1 MTNPRVEVPL
11 RRRLVGQ
18 ALRRHRQAQGRTL
31 RDVADAARVSM
42 PYLSEVERGRKE
54 ASSEVLAAICRA
66 LGIRLADLLDE
77 VRLELAR
84 VEPLVVPSA
93 AAGANPARTAALTGP
108 GFTSSGG
115 PQLTGSAAVVEVL
128 TGAVA
133 GQATAGFL
141 GQLRSRAAEPLVGGS
156 VQDVG
161 RNGTFV
167 SLGVPGQGVVG
178 QGVVGQVGIGP
189 IGGMSGAAGDIGLST
204 DGVGSIRRLDATG
217 VGRTGAARI
226 VVAAG
231 GGGIVRSRA
240 GMRRRAGYGR
250 PRCRQSVAARSR
262 PTAAHV

>member
-1 MTNPRVEVPL
+1 MAMTNPRVEVPL
-11 RRRLVGQ
+11 LRRLVGQ

-93 AAGANPARTAALTGP
+93 AAGAHPARTAALTDP

-115 PQLTGSAAVVEVL
+115 PQLTGPTAVVEVL
-128 TGAVA
+128 TGAVT

-156 VQDVG
+156 VQDAG

-178 QGVVGQVGIGP
+178 QVGIGP
-189 IGGMSGAAGDIGLST
+189 VGGMSGAAGDIGLSA

-217 VGRTGAARI
+217 VGRMGAARI

-231 GGGIVRSRA
+231 GGAIARSRA

-250 PRCRQSVAARSR
+250 PRCRRSVAGRSR